1 MKIVLAIIQDQDT
14 HRLSK
19 KFTEHNVRATKLSTT
34 GSFLKS
40 GNTTFIIGIEDE
52 RVEDV
57 LAIIKKTCESREQY
71 MPNPTT
77 SVDPT
82 IDTFMGTTI
91 KVPVG
96 GATVFVLP
104 VDNFHQF

>member
-1 MKIVLAIIQDQDT
+1 MKIVLAIVQDQDS

-19 KFTEHNVRATKLSTT
+19 KLTEQNIRATKLSTT

-52 RVEDV
+52 RVDAA
-57 LAIIKKTCESREQY
+57 LAIIQATCEAREQ
-71 MPNPTT
+71 MVSAP
-77 SVDPT
+77 SSLDPS
-82 IDTFMGTTI
+82 IDSFIGSTI
-91 KVPVG
+91 KVPIG

-104 VDNFHQF
+104 VDSFHQF

>member
-1 MKIVLAIIQDQDT
+1 MKIVLAIIQDQDA

-19 KFTEHNVRATKLSTT
+19 KFTETNVRATKLSTT

-52 RVEDV
+52 RVEEV
-57 LAIIKKTCESREQY
+57 LELIKETCEAREQY

-77 SVDPT
+77 SIDPT
-82 IDTFMGTTI
+82 IDTFIGTTI
-91 KVPVG
+91 KVPIG

-104 VDNFHQF
+104 VDSFHQF